1 MDPKIIARA
10 AAVILLGGAVLAC
23 ALELAWQGRTLESS
37 LPAPHDNMDPLANE
51 LARCKALGAE
61 AAHHAAC
68 KAVWVQNRARFL
80 APVAPYQDRS
90 IQLSPAASDVPKAVP
105 KIHLDRAPST
115 PQSDVRT
122 PSTGPEG
129 R

>member
-10 AAVILLGGAVLAC
+10 AAVIQLAGAVLAC
-23 ALELAWQGRTLESS
+23 ALELARQGPTLEPSA
-37 LPAPHDNMDPLANE
+37 PAAQDNMHLADE
-51 LARCKALGAE
+51 LSRCEALGAE
-61 AAHHAAC
+61 AAHDAAC
-68 KAVWVQNRARFL
+68 KAAWAQNRARFL
-80 APVAPYQDRS
+80 APVAPDQDRS
-90 IQLSPAASDVPKAVP
+90 IQLSPAASDVPNAVP

>member
-10 AAVILLGGAVLAC
+10 TAVILLAGVLLAC
-23 ALELAWQGRTLESS
+23 ALELARQGRTLESS
-37 LPAPHDNMDPLANE
+37 APAVHDEMDLLGGE
-51 LARCKALGAE
+51 LARCKAFGAE
-61 AAHHAAC
+61 VAHDNAC
-68 KAVWVQNRARFL
+68 KAVWAQNRARFL
-80 APVAPYQDRS
+80 APSAPRQDRP
-90 IQLSPAASDVPKAVP
+90 IELFPAAPDVPKAVP

-115 PQSDVRT
+115 PQSDVST

>member
-10 AAVILLGGAVLAC
+10 AAVIQLAGAVLAC
-23 ALELAWQGRTLESS
+23 ALELARQGPTLEPSA
-37 LPAPHDNMDPLANE
+37 PAAQDNMHLADE
-51 LARCKALGAE
+51 LSRCEALGAE
-61 AAHHAAC
+61 AAHDAAC
-68 KAVWVQNRARFL
+68 KAAWAQNRARFL

-115 PQSDVRT
+115 PQSDGST
-122 PSTGPEG
+122 PSTGPKG

>member
-10 AAVILLGGAVLAC
+10 AAVILLAGTVLAC
-23 ALELAWQGRTLESS
+23 AVALARQDRTSESS
-37 LPAPHDNMDPLANE
+37 VAATDDKIDALAGE

-61 AAHHAAC
+61 AAHDAAC
-68 KAVWVQNRARFL
+68 KAAWAQNRARFL
-80 APVAPYQDRS
+80 APSAPHQDRS
-90 IQLSPAASDVPKAVP
+90 MQLFPATPDEPKGIP

-115 PQSDVRT
+115 PQSDGST
-122 PSTGPEG
+122 PGMDPKG

>member
-37 LPAPHDNMDPLANE
+37 LPAAHDNMDPLANE

-61 AAHHAAC
+61 AANDAAC
-68 KAVWVQNRARFL
+68 KAAWSQNRARFL
-80 APVAPYQDRS
+80 APSALHQDRS
-90 IQLSPAASDVPKAVP
+90 IELFPATPDVPPAVP
-105 KIHLDRAPST
+105 KIHLGRAPST
-115 PQSDVRT
+115 PQSDVST
-122 PSTGPEG
+122 PGTDLKGH
-129 R
+129 

>member
-10 AAVILLGGAVLAC
+10 AAVILLPGTVLAC
-23 ALELAWQGRTLESS
+23 AVELARQDRTSESS
-37 LPAPHDNMDPLANE
+37 VPAADDKMDALAGE
-51 LARCKALGAE
+51 LSRCKALGAE
-61 AAHHAAC
+61 AAHDAAC
-68 KAVWVQNRARFL
+68 KAAWAQNRARFL
-80 APVAPYQDRS
+80 APGAPYQDRS
-90 IQLSPAASDVPKAVP
+90 IQLFPAAPDVPKAVP

-115 PQSDVRT
+115 PQSDVST